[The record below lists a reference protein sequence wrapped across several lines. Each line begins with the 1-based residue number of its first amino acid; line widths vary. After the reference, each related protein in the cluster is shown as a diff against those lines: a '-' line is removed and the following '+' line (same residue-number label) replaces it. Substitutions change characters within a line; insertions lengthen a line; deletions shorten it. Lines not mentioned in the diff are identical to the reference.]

1 MRITFATFCLVVA
14 SAAHADP
21 CDALYNASIKSL
33 QTPHHVLSTSTRA
46 GKTRT
51 SEAIY
56 AGGVEYVL
64 INGSWKRSPMTITDM
79 VEAAQDKLKTHPDV
93 CTAKGENTVDGQAV
107 DVYAVHS
114 KEAET
119 DQEVRVSKSTGLM
132 QGSTAKLP
140 GGNVLETRYDYTDVR
155 APAM

>member
-1 MRITFATFCLVVA
+1 MRIAFATFCLVVA

-21 CDALYNASIKSL
+21 CDAVYNASIKSL
-33 QTPHHVLSTSTRA
+33 QTPHHVFSTSKH
-46 GKTRT
+46 GT

-56 AGGVEYVL
+56 AGGVEYVQ
-64 INGSWKRSPMTITDM
+64 IKGKWQRSRMQLADM
-79 VEAAQDKLKTHPDV
+79 VEVAQEKLKTHPDV
-93 CTAKGENTVDGQAV
+93 CTAKGESVVDGQTV

-114 KEAET
+114 KEDEV
-119 DQEVRVSKSTGLM
+119 DQEVRLFKSTGLM